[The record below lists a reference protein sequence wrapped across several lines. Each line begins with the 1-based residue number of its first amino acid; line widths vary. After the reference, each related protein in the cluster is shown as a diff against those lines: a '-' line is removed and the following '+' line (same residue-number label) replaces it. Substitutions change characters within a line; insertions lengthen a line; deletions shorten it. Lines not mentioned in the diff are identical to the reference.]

1 MKSNTRNIIIGI
13 ALIGIV
19 AIGAWILKL
28 QKENKNYQTQYESEK
43 RNYSKII
50 EDNRKEIEDL
60 RQKLSES
67 ERTTVALQEKLDK
80 EISDL
85 KISLNSKNKQISD
98 YENRIKSN
106 TETIE
111 PPRPRSDWNEKYDA
125 LNDKFG
131 ECVDNNSVLSSELEV
146 SQENYREIY
155 ETLEGILQELDKIDS
170 ERVSNEILDS
180 EENPYSV
187 IKEDLE
193 QEIKKYG
200 DDISFDIFKKKKAI
214 RYFSDNIKK
223 LNLIFTNIADDTLFT
238 YDKRYKVFRSASVIS
253 QKSENDLED
262 LLKSGSHVYGV
273 RVNDLPLMG
282 EQEVFDALKNDNK
295 GSPVLID
302 LVMQGEKG
310 RDIHPDARLRFFRWG
325 NNNAVQ
331 KTENLVYFYE
341 KSLGASKDKL
351 KGVIHLN
358 KSPIFYVFSKD
369 IFRAFRDSAEPDDGN
384 EVYYGV
390 KKGIFARD
398 FWMENY
404 HDLLIDSSKFDMN
417 LVDVNYFIEWDD
429 NQDEINKKLI
439 GAIERSKNQRTNL
452 AVDFSNK
459 RAIRQITF
467 LLGKS

>member
-1 MKSNTRNIIIGI
+1 MRSDARNIIIGF

-19 AIGAWILKL
+19 ALGGWILKL
-28 QKENKNYQTQYESEK
+28 QKESKYYQTEYQSEK
-43 RNYSKII
+43 SNYSKII
-50 EDNRKEIEDL
+50 EDTKKEIENL
-60 RQKLSES
+60 KQKLSES
-67 ERTTVALQEKLDK
+67 ERKNAALQDKLEK

-85 KISLNSKNKQISD
+85 KMSLNSRNKQISD
-98 YENRIKSN
+98 YENRIKSC

-111 PPRPRSDWNEKYDA
+111 PPRSSCNEEYDS
-125 LNDKFG
+125 LNDKFK

-155 ETLEGILQELDKIDS
+155 KTLEEILEELDRIDS

-180 EENPYSV
+180 KEDPYSV

-193 QEIKKYG
+193 KEIKKYG
-200 DDISFDIFKKKKAI
+200 DDISLDILKKKKVI
-214 RYFSDNIKK
+214 RYFSDNIKN
-223 LNLIFTNIADDTLFT
+223 LDLIFTNIADDTLFI
-238 YDKRYKVFRSASVIS
+238 YDKRYKLFRSASVIS
-253 QKSENDLED
+253 QESENDLED
-262 LLKSGSHVYGV
+262 LLRSGSHVYGV
-273 RVNDLPLMG
+273 RVNDLPLVG
-282 EQEVFDALKNDNK
+282 EQEVFDTLKNDNK

-302 LVMQGEKG
+302 LVMQGEIG

-341 KSLGASKDKL
+341 KSLGVSKDKL
-351 KGVIHLN
+351 QGVIHLN
-358 KSPIFYVFSKD
+358 NSPIFYVFSKD
-369 IFRAFRDSAEPDDGN
+369 IFRAFRDSTESDDEN
-384 EVYYGV
+384 KIYYRV

-404 HDLLIDSSKFDMN
+404 HNILLDISKLDMK
-417 LVDVNYFIEWDD
+417 LVNVNYFIEWDD
-429 NQDEINKKLI
+429 DQDAINKKLI

-467 LLGKS
+467 LLGNS